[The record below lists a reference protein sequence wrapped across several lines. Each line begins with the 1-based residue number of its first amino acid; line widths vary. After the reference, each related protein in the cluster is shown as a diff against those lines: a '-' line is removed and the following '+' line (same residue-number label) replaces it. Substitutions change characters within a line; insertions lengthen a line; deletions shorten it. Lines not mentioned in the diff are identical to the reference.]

1 MDDPRAVCYSVCC
14 DLINPSSIQG
24 LKAAIKSFVRSL
36 MICVSSI
43 NNNNN
48 VAYLRRKHIPVIQ
61 HLPFAP

>member
-1 MDDPRAVCYSVCC
+1 MADPRAVCYSVCC

-43 NNNNN
+43 NNDNM
-48 VAYLRRKHIPVIQ
+48 AYLRRKQI
-61 HLPFAP
+61 FW